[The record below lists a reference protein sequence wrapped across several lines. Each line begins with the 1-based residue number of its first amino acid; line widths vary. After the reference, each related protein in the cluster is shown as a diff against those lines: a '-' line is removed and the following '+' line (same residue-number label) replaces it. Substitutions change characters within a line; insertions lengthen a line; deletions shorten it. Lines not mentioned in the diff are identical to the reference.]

1 MESFFLTG
9 LALHKKVRANELAE
23 CVNLTEIMDSKQEI
37 RDFSYGT
44 SPGEN
49 LRVSGMCKVKLLAI
63 YCFTPRAIFPPP
75 PTRAEYRPLK
85 PHRDISRYGKCISQC
100 VLNISYKQESQFSI
114 SYRSQN
120 LLH

>member
-1 MESFFLTG
+1 MQGTINSAMFYNFRTDRHRLGFTATESRG
-9 LALHKKVRANELAE
+9 QGQKVRGTTFVFL
-23 CVNLTEIMDSKQEI
+23 KG
-37 RDFSYGT
+37 FSIYSYQVAYG
-44 SPGEN
+44 
-49 LRVSGMCKVKLLAI
+49 K
-63 YCFTPRAIFPPP
+63 TPRREIYGMHHKF
-75 PTRAEYRPLK
+75 RAEYRPLK